1 MLCKKSPILCLLL
14 VSLLI
19 SVFCPCL
26 MSCSSCG
33 GSVTYV
39 TSPREYQ
46 GDDTTRGTDT
56 PEYYVGNIS
65 SKIFHRPDCNRIP
78 LMDAS
83 NTVRLHAS
91 RSSVLARGYTPC
103 GTCRP

>member
-1 MLCKKSPILCLLL
+1 MLCKKSLILCLLL

-65 SKIFHRPDCNRIP
+65 SKIFHRPD
-78 LMDAS
+78 
-83 NTVRLHAS
+83 
-91 RSSVLARGYTPC
+91 
-103 GTCRP
+103 